1 MRLHRNPRL
10 VTADMLRA
18 MRADLTLALA
28 RWNVKRMMPI
38 PAAERVDSAPLVQRP
53 RKAYEWPEYRAD
65 DWQVLDRELGEVA
78 AQVTELRE
86 YAAEQ
91 IRRLHCDGGCGR
103 RLTATEA
110 MAGGTRCTRCPDPS
124 DPLYV
129 PATLLTPNDPR
140 HTREDT

>member
-1 MRLHRNPRL
+1 VRRHLNPRI

-38 PAAERVDSAPLVQRP
+38 PAAERTDSAALVQRP
-53 RKAYEWPEYRAD
+53 RKPWEWPEFRAD

-78 AQVTELRE
+78 AQVAELRS

-91 IRRLHCDGGCGR
+91 IRRLHCLAGCGR
-103 RLTATEA
+103 RLTASEA
-110 MAGGTRCTRCPDPS
+110 MAGIVRCAHCPDPS

-129 PATLLTPNDPR
+129 PATALAPNDPR
-140 HTREDT
+140 HNRKD